1 MIRVHIIG
9 IGRFKS
15 KMTVLQNNYGKM
27 TILWSFSY
35 NSFVIIFILKNRS
48 LKFRS
53 QDDRLV
59 HQASMHGNHV
69 VQDA

>member
-15 KMTVLQNNYGKM
+15 KMTVLQNNYRKM
-27 TILWSFSY
+27 T
-35 NSFVIIFILKNRS
+35 FVIIFILKNRS
-48 LKFRS
+48 LMFRS

-59 HQASMHGNHV
+59 HQACMHGNHV
-69 VQDA
+69 VQDV